1 MQKELIIVPYS
12 ISNVISPSEII
23 YIYQDSVNLRISV
36 EWKLY
41 FDFGIT
47 KVIAASILKHTQ
59 HA

>member
-1 MQKELIIVPYS
+1 MQKEFIIVPYS
-12 ISNVISPSEII
+12 ISNVLSPWEINHIS
-23 YIYQDSVNLRISV
+23 QDTVNLSISV

-47 KVIAASILKHTQ
+47 KVMAACILKNTQ